1 MANVLN
7 PEPESI
13 TLNTTLEPTTLEPAT
28 ELEQP
33 PFEST
38 SNPETAEVVEVPA
51 LDADA
56 PTEPVAK
63 AVPVEAAPAEE
74 IAPEIVAQ
82 AEPVVEAKAEPVVAA
97 AAEPVVEAKA
107 EPVVAAKAEPVVEAK
122 AEPVVEAKAE
132 PVVAAVAETAAEIQA
147 APEAAPPA
155 TAAAPVARAK
165 APEHGLESMD
175 DFSAALAAFER
186 EQAAEAAAVEAYG
199 DKIVSGTVIK
209 QTEKHL
215 VVDVGLK
222 SEGLVPLEQVLDHS
236 GAVRFNPGDVIDVV
250 IEREEPEG
258 GYLVSFER
266 AQRLRIWD
274 TIEKAAN
281 DKTPMTGT
289 VISRVKGGL
298 TVDIGLKA
306 FLPGSQL
313 EIRPVRNLDGYL
325 GQQIEVRV
333 IKLNKKRGNVVVS
346 RKEILEEEQNAKR
359 STTLEHLGEGAI
371 LTGTVKNLTDYGAFV
386 DLGGI
391 DGLLHITDMSWGR
404 LTHPRDL
411 VNVGD
416 EIQVKV
422 LKFDKD
428 KQRVSLGFKQLTPDP
443 WLDASERYPVGAHV
457 KGRVLSVTDYG
468 AFVELEQGIEGLVHL
483 SEMTWSKR
491 LKHPSKLV
499 KPGDEVETVV
509 LSVNPADRRISL
521 GMKQLLEN
529 PWENLT
535 EKYPTGAVVEGRVR
549 NLTDFGAFIEIE
561 DGIDGLVHVSN
572 LSWTKRVKHPSEI
585 VKKGEKVKAV
595 VLGVEPAEPASL
607 AGHQAVAARRLGEL
621 LRLASGGRRGPRQG
635 AADGAIWSLRRDRG
649 GCRGSLPHLRGRR
662 RRRIEAGDGPGARL
676 QDHQDQR
683 RGEEGGLEP
692 ARHRPGG
699 QPHTGRALQGGYSQ
713 ASGLQLH
720 HHARRPDQLAQGRA
734 LSRFPF
740 RHQCTTAALRGG
752 RCCLDF
758 VFHSFSLCPASTLA
772 SATPGVS
779 FQVKESSTMP
789 RNVDA
794 RIPYSAEFQ
803 P

>member
-7 PEPESI
+7 PETEST
-13 TLNTTLEPTTLEPAT
+13 TLNTELESPTLEPAT
-28 ELEQP
+28 EQEQP
-33 PFEST
+33 LPEST
-38 SNPETAEVVEVPA
+38 SNTETAPTAVAVEVPA

-56 PTEPVAK
+56 PTEPV
-63 AVPVEAAPAEE
+63 VEAETQAES
-74 IAPEIVAQ
+74 APEAAAVAPTEPQVEAETQ
-82 AEPVVEAKAEPVVAA
+82 AESAPEPAAVAAEVPAQPEPAVKAEPVAEAA
-97 AAEPVVEAKA
+97 VKAAPRGKARQAKA
-107 EPVVAAKAEPVVEAK
+107 APRPPVPVAAKP
-122 AEPVVEAKAE
+122 
-132 PVVAAVAETAAEIQA
+132 VAET
-147 APEAAPPA
+147 PEPA
-155 TAAAPVARAK
+155 KAAAHS
-165 APEHGLESMD
+165 EHGLESMD
-175 DFSAALAAFER
+175 DFSAALEAFER

-209 QTEKHL
+209 QTDKHL
-215 VVDVGLK
+215 VIDVGLK
-222 SEGLVPLEQVLDHS
+222 SEGLVPLEQVLDHT
-236 GAVRFNPGDVIDVV
+236 GAVKFQPGDAIDVV

-258 GYLVSFER
+258 GYLASYER
-266 AQRLRIWD
+266 AQRLRVWD
-274 TIEKAAN
+274 VIEKAAA
-281 DKTPMTGT
+281 DKTPVMGT
-289 VISRVKGGL
+289 VVSRVKGGV

-359 STTLEHLGEGAI
+359 SSTLEHLGEGAI

-443 WLDASERYPVGAHV
+443 WLDATERYPVGAHV

-499 KPGDEVETVV
+499 KPSDEVETVV

-521 GMKQLLEN
+521 GMKQLLDN

-535 EKYPTGAVVEGRVR
+535 ERYPAGTIVEGRVR

-572 LSWTKRVKHPSEI
+572 LSWTKRVKHPSEV

-595 VLGVEPAEPASL
+595 VLGVEP
-607 AGHQAVAARRLGEL
+607 QNRRLSLGIKQLQPDVWESFFATHRVGDQVHGKVLRTAQFGAFVEIAEGVEGLCHISEAGEDPGSKL
-621 LRLASGGRRGPRQG
+621 ETGQEHEFRIIKINVEEKKVGL
-635 AADGAIWSLRRDRG
+635 SLRAV
-649 GCRGSLPHLRGRR
+649 GR
-662 RRRIEAGDGPGARL
+662 EAS
-676 QDHQDQR
+676 
-683 RGEEGGLEP
+683 
-692 ARHRPGG
+692 
-699 QPHTGRALQGGYSQ
+699 RA
-713 ASGLQLH
+713 
-720 HHARRPDQLAQGRA
+720 
-734 LSRFPF
+734 
-740 RHQCTTAALRGG
+740 
-752 RCCLDF
+752 
-758 VFHSFSLCPASTLA
+758 
-772 SATPGVS
+772 
-779 FQVKESSTMP
+779 QVESYKKESHKAPVSSSTTTLGDLINW
-789 RNVDA
+789 RKSE
-794 RIPYSAEFQ
+794 R
-803 P
+803 

>member
-7 PEPESI
+7 PETESA
-13 TLNTTLEPTTLEPAT
+13 TLNTPMETPTLEPAA
-28 ELEQP
+28 EPVQP
-33 PFEST
+33 SPEST
-38 SNPETAEVVEVPA
+38 SNTGTAEAVEIKA

-56 PTEPVAK
+56 PTEPVAQ
-63 AVPVEAAPAEE
+63 AAPVEATA
-74 IAPEIVAQ
+74 
-82 AEPVVEAKAEPVVAA
+82 VAA
-97 AAEPVVEAKA
+97 VSAAEPSASPA
-107 EPVVAAKAEPVVEAK
+107 PAAHEP
-122 AEPVVEAKAE
+122 
-132 PVVAAVAETAAEIQA
+132 AAE
-147 APEAAPPA
+147 
-155 TAAAPVARAK
+155 
-165 APEHGLESMD
+165 HGFDSMD
-175 DFSAALAAFER
+175 DFSAALEAFER

-199 DKIVSGTVIK
+199 DKLVPGTVIK

-222 SEGLVPLEQVLDHS
+222 SEGLVPLEQVTDHT
-236 GAVRFNPGDVIDVV
+236 GAVKFQPGDVIDVV
-250 IEREEPEG
+250 IEREEAEG
-258 GYLVSFER
+258 GYLVSYER
-266 AQRLRIWD
+266 AQRMRVWD
-274 TIEKAAN
+274 SIEKAAN
-281 DKTPMTGT
+281 EKTPVLGT
-289 VISRVKGGL
+289 VVSRVKGGL

-325 GQQIEVRV
+325 GQQLEVRV

-346 RKEILEEEQNAKR
+346 RKEILEEDQNAKR
-359 STTLEHLGEGAI
+359 SKTLELLGEGAV

-443 WLDASERYPVGAHV
+443 WLDAAERYPVGAHV

-521 GMKQLLEN
+521 GMKQLMEN
-529 PWENLT
+529 PWENLS
-535 EKYPTGAVVEGRVR
+535 ERYPTGTQVEGRVR

-572 LSWTKRVKHPSEI
+572 LSWTKRVKHPSEV

-595 VLGVEPAEPASL
+595 VLGVEP
-607 AGHQAVAARRLGEL
+607 QNRRLSLGIKQLQPDVWESFFATHRVGDVVHGKV
-621 LRLASGGRRGPRQG
+621 LRTAQFG
-635 AADGAIWSLRRDRG
+635 AFVEIAEGVEGLCHIS
-649 GCRGSLPHLRGRR
+649 
-662 RRRIEAGDGPGARL
+662 EA
-676 QDHQDQR
+676 
-683 RGEEGGLEP
+683 GEEGGSEHKLEVGFE
-692 ARHRPGG
+692 HEFKIIKINVEEKKVGLSL
-699 QPHTGRALQGGYSQ
+699 RALTGHE
-713 ASGLQLH
+713 AS
-720 HHARRPDQLAQGRA
+720 RA
-734 LSRFPF
+734 TVEHYKENSHKGP
-740 RHQCTTAALRGG
+740 
-752 RCCLDF
+752 
-758 VFHSFSLCPASTLA
+758 
-772 SATPGVS
+772 VS
-779 FQVKESSTMP
+779 SSTTTLGDLINWKSE
-789 RNVDA
+789 R
-794 RIPYSAEFQ
+794 
-803 P
+803 

>member
-7 PEPESI
+7 PETESI
-13 TLNTTLEPTTLEPAT
+13 TLNTELETPTLEPAT

-33 PFEST
+33 SFEST
-38 SNPETAEVVEVPA
+38 SNPETAETVTPA

-56 PTEPVAK
+56 TTEPVAS
-63 AVPVEAAPAEE
+63 AAPVEAHAEPAQSATAEVPVEQTPTAEATATAAEEITPAASQAAPAEE
-74 IAPEIVAQ
+74 QSAPA
-82 AEPVVEAKAEPVVAA
+82 P
-97 AAEPVVEAKA
+97 
-107 EPVVAAKAEPVVEAK
+107 VAAK
-122 AEPVVEAKAE
+122 
-132 PVVAAVAETAAEIQA
+132 
-147 APEAAPPA
+147 PA
-155 TAAAPVARAK
+155 HAGRATGD
-165 APEHGLESMD
+165 EHGMESMD
-175 DFSAALAAFER
+175 DFSAALEAFER

-199 DKIVSGTVIK
+199 DKVVSGTVIK
-209 QTEKHL
+209 QTDKHL

-222 SEGLVPLEQVLDHS
+222 SEGMVPLEQVVDHT
-236 GAVRFNPGDVIDVV
+236 GAAKFQAGDVIEVV

-258 GYLVSFER
+258 GYLVSYEK
-266 AQRLRIWD
+266 AQRLRVWD
-274 TIEKAAN
+274 VIEKAAN
-281 DKTPMTGT
+281 EKTPVMGT
-289 VISRVKGGL
+289 IVSRVKGGL
-298 TVDIGLKA
+298 TVDIGMKA

-359 STTLEHLGEGAI
+359 GHTLEQLGEGAI

-443 WLDASERYPVGAHV
+443 WLDATERYPVGAHV

-468 AFVELEQGIEGLVHL
+468 SFVELEQGIEGLVHL

-521 GMKQLLEN
+521 GMKQLMEN
-529 PWENLT
+529 PWEHLT
-535 EKYPTGAVVEGRVR
+535 ERYPAGTVVEGRVR

-572 LSWTKRVKHPSEI
+572 LSWTKRVKHPSEV

-595 VLGVEPAEPASL
+595 VLGVEP
-607 AGHQAVAARRLGEL
+607 QNRRLSLGIKQLQPDVWESFFAQHRVGDVVHGKVLRTAQFGAFVEIAEGVEGLCHVSEAVGDDGHPAKLDQGEEHEFKIIKINVEEKKVGL
-621 LRLASGGRRGPRQG
+621 SLRAVGHEASRATVESYKAENHG
-635 AADGAIWSLRRDRG
+635 AAKS
-649 GCRGSLPHLRGRR
+649 
-662 RRRIEAGDGPGARL
+662 
-676 QDHQDQR
+676 
-683 RGEEGGLEP
+683 
-692 ARHRPGG
+692 
-699 QPHTGRALQGGYSQ
+699 QG
-713 ASGLQLH
+713 H
-720 HHARRPDQLAQGRA
+720 KP
-734 LSRFPF
+734 
-740 RHQCTTAALRGG
+740 
-752 RCCLDF
+752 
-758 VFHSFSLCPASTLA
+758 
-772 SATPGVS
+772 VS
-779 FQVKESSTMP
+779 SSTTTLGDLINW
-789 RNVDA
+789 RKNE
-794 RIPYSAEFQ
+794 R
-803 P
+803 

>member
-1 MANVLN
+1 V
-7 PEPESI
+7 S
-13 TLNTTLEPTTLEPAT
+13 
-28 ELEQP
+28 
-33 PFEST
+33 
-38 SNPETAEVVEVPA
+38 ETAKAEVVAESAP
-51 LDADA
+51 
-56 PTEPVAK
+56 PTEEPAK
-63 AVPVEAAPAEE
+63 ASA
-74 IAPEIVAQ
+74 
-82 AEPVVEAKAEPVVAA
+82 EAK
-97 AAEPVVEAKA
+97 
-107 EPVVAAKAEPVVEAK
+107 
-122 AEPVVEAKAE
+122 
-132 PVVAAVAETAAEIQA
+132 TRID
-147 APEAAPPA
+147 
-155 TAAAPVARAK
+155 AAPVAAH
-165 APEHGLESMD
+165 AAEAHGHDGVD
-175 DFSAALAAFER
+175 DFSAALAEFER

-199 DKIVSGTVIK
+199 DKLVTGTVIK
-209 QTEKHL
+209 ATDKHL
-215 VVDVGLK
+215 VIDVGLK
-222 SEGLVPLEQVLDHS
+222 SEGMVPLEQVLDHT
-236 GAVRFNPGDVIDVV
+236 GAVKFQPGDQIEVV

-258 GYLVSFER
+258 GYLVSYER
-266 AQRLRIWD
+266 AQRLRVWD
-274 TIEKAAN
+274 VIEKAAA
-281 DKTPMTGT
+281 DKTPVTGT

-325 GQQIEVRV
+325 GQKIEVRV

-346 RKEILEEEQNAKR
+346 RKEILEEEQNSKR
-359 STTLEHLGEGAI
+359 SNTLEHLGEDAI

-443 WLDASERYPVGAHV
+443 WLDATERYPVGARV

-521 GMKQLLEN
+521 GMKQLLDI

-535 EKYPTGAVVEGRVR
+535 ERYPAGTIVEGRVR

-595 VLGVEPAEPASL
+595 VLGVEP
-607 AGHQAVAARRLGEL
+607 QNRRLSLGIKQLQPDVWESFFAAHRVGDIVHGKV
-621 LRLASGGRRGPRQG
+621 LRTAQFG
-635 AADGAIWSLRRDRG
+635 AFVEIAEGVEGLCHIS
-649 GCRGSLPHLRGRR
+649 
-662 RRRIEAGDGPGARL
+662 EAGDEPGGPSKLETGLEHDFKIIKINVEEKKVGLSLRAVSGHEASRSEV
-676 QDHQDQR
+676 QDYKAENQN
-683 RGEEGGLEP
+683 RGERSERSGG
-692 ARHRPGG
+692 HK
-699 QPHTGRALQGGYSQ
+699 QP
-713 ASGLQLH
+713 
-720 HHARRPDQLAQGRA
+720 
-734 LSRFPF
+734 
-740 RHQCTTAALRGG
+740 
-752 RCCLDF
+752 
-758 VFHSFSLCPASTLA
+758 
-772 SATPGVS
+772 VS
-779 FQVKESSTMP
+779 SSTTTLGDLINF
-789 RNVDA
+789 RKGE
-794 RIPYSAEFQ
+794 R
-803 P
+803 